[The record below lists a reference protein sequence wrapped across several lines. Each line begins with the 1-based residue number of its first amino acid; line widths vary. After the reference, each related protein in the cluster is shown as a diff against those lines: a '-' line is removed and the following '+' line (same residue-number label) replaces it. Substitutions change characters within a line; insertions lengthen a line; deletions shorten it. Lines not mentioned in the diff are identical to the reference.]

1 MDLTIPKGEANI
13 ALNVKRSEK
22 PFLVLIWLGA
32 VALMIQVLPPLADG
46 SHPETDDDGSDKFQN
61 NSRQRCKHI
70 GKKHEVNSHVEE
82 CKGSMS
88 LFLSLTCW
96 WQVMHLNHSA
106 LPARALSIL
115 RFCCRRASVQSGPS
129 SIPEG
134 LPNAVPSPQSFSGD
148 VLQLLQ
154 RLQWC

>member
-13 ALNVKRSEK
+13 ALNVKCSEK
-22 PFLVLIWLGA
+22 PFPCSFDLEQWPSWSKSYLHS
-32 VALMIQVLPPLADG
+32 LMV
-46 SHPETDDDGSDKFQN
+46 HPETDDDGSDKFQN

-70 GKKHEVNSHVEE
+70 GKKHEVNSCVEE
-82 CKGSMS
+82 WKGSMS

-154 RLQWC
+154 WLQWC